1 VNIHHHISE
10 HMNAGL
16 SHHHLV
22 KNILTRYLNNVIHLN
37 VKFYLDD
44 DFDTKIFDRPSRPSF
59 GKINNLD

>member
-1 VNIHHHISE
+1 
-10 HMNAGL
+10 MNAGL